1 MQEFI
6 FFLLLGMRHIG
17 HVYDVSIKQ
26 LPISQPRILSRALL
40 TYTLFILRQFRT
52 LITKASRKFGTI
64 LYIHNSYN
72 SASCSIPTQLFS
84 TNTGYI

>member
-6 FFLLLGMRHIG
+6 FFLLQGMRHIG

-40 TYTLFILRQFRT
+40 IN
-52 LITKASRKFGTI
+52 
-64 LYIHNSYN
+64 LYIIHT
-72 SASCSIPTQLFS
+72 ATISCPHYE
-84 TNTGYI
+84 GV